1 MEIASNFMHMLVMIL
16 ILLQCLMNVDAV
28 IVQRAGHQLVHSRF
42 SALPMQVRPIRGVV
56 RNGVGVKAITQP
68 NLHVS
73 ESMKQIDTAVKLLF
87 RGRQDIGDSVS
98 GEPLASLKLPRENSE
113 LLAKSANEIFDQDTL
128 ELLIQK
134 LIFQTEDLA
143 ATTTM
148 GLVSKEQLK
157 TILHNQRSVA
167 VINAFSLLET
177 HLDNIVL
184 NDYTSFVYL
193 IRLQYSLIDCLP
205 IDPKVS
211 PEQDLDL
218 RFALTRHVGKR
229 LRERLSVWVQGD
241 LGYPERAY
249 LFIIEAFKQ
258 PKDAKQPKVNSFI
271 DFVMDQVSMVSVD
284 LLYAGKWV
292 RFNRLMIA
300 LSTTPAHLL
309 LDLSISQEGMA
320 LFSWF
325 YDGPNGQR
333 LSLPAPQFNRHYQ
346 LLKNLSNMNLF

>member
-1 MEIASNFMHMLVMIL
+1 MEIASNFMHMLVMIM
-16 ILLQCLMNVDAV
+16 ILLQCSMIVDAV
-28 IVQRAGHQLVHSRF
+28 IVQRAGHQFTHLRF
-42 SALPMQVRPIRGVV
+42 GALPMQIRPIRGMI
-56 RNGVGVKAITQP
+56 RNGVGVKAIAQP
-68 NLHVS
+68 DFHFS
-73 ESMKQIDTAVKLLF
+73 ESIKDIDTAVKLLF
-87 RGRQDIGDSVS
+87 RGRQDTGDSVS
-98 GEPLASLKLPRENSE
+98 GGPVTSVKSPQENSE
-113 LLAKSANEIFDQDTL
+113 LLAKSANAIFNQDTL

-148 GLVSKEQLK
+148 KFVSKDQLK
-157 TILHNQRSVA
+157 SILHNQRSVA

-184 NDYTSFVYL
+184 NDYISFAHL

-229 LRERLSVWVQGD
+229 LKERLSVWVQGD

-258 PKDAKQPKVNSFI
+258 PKDAKQPKVNYFI

-300 LSTTPAHLL
+300 LYTTPAHLL
-309 LDLSISQEGMA
+309 LDLSISQVGMA

-346 LLKNLSNMNLF
+346 LLRNLQNIKLF